1 MTAEFTGSL
10 RDRIAVEHWV
20 SAPDDSGGDAGWWA
34 TAGPT
39 WAALVPADL
48 VGTSAV
54 VGERRVTRS
63 RYRLTL
69 RAGSGAGSGAGL
81 TSRFRWR
88 DRILAV
94 LRVEPDPRTPD
105 RLTLLVEDRT

>member
-10 RDRIAVEHWV
+10 RDSVGIEHWIA
-20 SAPDDSGGDAGWWA
+20 APDDSGGDAGAW
-34 TAGPT
+34 TSAGSA
-39 WAALVPADL
+39 WAAVVPADL

-54 VGERRVTRS
+54 IGERRVTRA
-63 RYRLTL
+63 RYRVTL
-69 RAGSGAGSGAGL
+69 RAGSGAGL

-88 DRILAV
+88 ERILAV

-105 RLTLLVEDRT
+105 RLTLLVEDRP

>member
-10 RDRIAVEHWV
+10 RDTVGVEHWIP
-20 SAPDDSGGDAGWWA
+20 APDDSAGDAGAW
-34 TAGPT
+34 TPAGNA
-39 WAALVPADL
+39 WAALVPTDL
-48 VGTSAV
+48 VAMSSVV
-54 VGERRVTRS
+54 VGERRITRS
-63 RYRLTL
+63 RFRLTL
-69 RAGSGAGSGAGL
+69 RAGSGAGL
-81 TSRFRWR
+81 TSRFRWK